1 MHSILMIQKKEITE
15 KTGGGCGEED
25 YSIRKGGQG
34 ASPKVLNLFGS
45 TLPT

>member
-1 MHSILMIQKKEITE
+1 MHSILMIQKREIIE
-15 KTGGGCGEED
+15 KTGGGCREEN

-34 ASPKVLNLFGS
+34 ASLKVLNLFGS